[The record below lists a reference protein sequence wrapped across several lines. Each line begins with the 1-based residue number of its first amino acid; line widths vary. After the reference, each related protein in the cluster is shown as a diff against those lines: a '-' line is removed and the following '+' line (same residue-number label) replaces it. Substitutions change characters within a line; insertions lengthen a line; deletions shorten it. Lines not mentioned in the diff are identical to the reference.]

1 MSAGRK
7 ALVLHGPADTIAGS
21 GEFARAVRAGLCAS
35 PKRLPCCY
43 FYDAAGSRLFEEI
56 CALPEYYL
64 TRAEREILLR
74 EARAFAGTF
83 SGPVML
89 AELGSGSAAKT
100 RILIDAFLRRGP
112 LRYAPVDISRSAL
125 AESSRALLNE
135 YPELQITSVAGT
147 YEDGLRYL
155 RRTGGEHKVVA
166 WLGSSAGNLERDE
179 AARFLRRVAEAAA
192 PRGRLLLGLDL
203 RKDERVLLRAYDDA
217 QGVTARFNRN
227 LLARINREL
236 GGRFDL
242 SAFRHRAVYRRE
254 AGRIEMHLV
263 STHAQQVRIDALGLT
278 VRFAAGETIHTE
290 NSYKYSLPEIETLAR
305 DAGLRLMASWLDR
318 EQRFS
323 LNVLA

>member
-1 MSAGRK
+1 M
-7 ALVLHGPADTIAGS
+7 
-21 GEFARAVRAGLCAS
+21 
-35 PKRLPCCY
+35 
-43 FYDAAGSRLFEEI
+43 
-56 CALPEYYL
+56 
-64 TRAEREILLR
+64 
-74 EARAFAGTF
+74 
-83 SGPVML
+83 
-89 AELGSGSAAKT
+89 
-100 RILIDAFLRRGP
+100 
-112 LRYAPVDISRSAL
+112 
-125 AESSRALLNE
+125 
-135 YPELQITSVAGT
+135 
-147 YEDGLRYL
+147 
-155 RRTGGEHKVVA
+155 
-166 WLGSSAGNLERDE
+166 
-179 AARFLRRVAEAAA
+179 
-192 PRGRLLLGLDL
+192 
-203 RKDERVLLRAYDDA
+203 LLRAYDDA